1 MRSPTVIFATLSVA
15 VAAAPV
21 AAQPVEHPSQ
31 VDSAPADPSVSLEV
45 VDTAE
50 LDAGAL
56 RQAIGNELGIPVSDG
71 SAFAPGRG
79 RLSVSLVDGAARIAY
94 EPAAGSLVER
104 LVVLPADP
112 RERIELITYIAAN
125 LVRDQTADVLAGLPV
140 IPPRE
145 QPPVRGPRASTLKR
159 FPATIGFIPPLS
171 VDRVAG
177 AHVEVGFGLHALV
190 GMTDASTIASI
201 SGLADIQYDHA
212 YGLQI
217 GGLAAVAG
225 RANAV
230 QIGGV
235 FAGTAHDFRGIQ
247 IGGVAAA
254 SGRNVTGMQIGGVA
268 SVAKG
273 HVHGMQIGGV
283 ANVADNVE
291 GAQIGLVN
299 VAGRMRGVQVGL
311 INISEDGDD
320 AYPIGLI
327 NYAKNGRVAVEASA
341 DSTRMSAIALR
352 HGTRHVHNVWGLG
365 WSPDH
370 DHLLPGVGLGFH
382 AAMRR
387 GLGFDLD
394 AMNWWTDVWN
404 GNLGQLNQ
412 LRASVSVPVGSVEVF
427 GGAAANVYIS
437 DEMDESANF
446 HPVKARTWTSDT
458 GTTVVSWP
466 SVFAGV
472 RLSVR

>member
-1 MRSPTVIFATLSVA
+1 MRSPAVIVATLSLA

-50 LDAGAL
+50 LDAAAL
-56 RQAIGNELGIPVSDG
+56 RAAIGRELGLPVSDP

-79 RLSVSLVDGAARIAY
+79 RLSVAIVDGAARIAY

-112 RERIELITYIAAN
+112 AERIELITYIAAN

-140 IPPRE
+140 ISPRE
-145 QPPVRGPRASTLKR
+145 MPPAREPRPERKR
-159 FPATIGFIPPLS
+159 VAATIGFIPPLS

-201 SGLADIQYDHA
+201 SGLADIQHDHA
-212 YGLQI
+212 YGVQI
-217 GGLAAVAG
+217 GGVAAVAG
-225 RANAV
+225 RTNAV

-235 FAGTAHDFRGIQ
+235 FAGSVHDMRGIQ

-254 SGRNVTGMQIGGVA
+254 SGRNVSGVQIGGVA

-273 HVHGMQIGGV
+273 NVYGMQIAGV
-283 ANVADNVE
+283 ANVADRVE
-291 GAQIGLVN
+291 GGQIGLVN
-299 VAGRMRGVQVGL
+299 VAGKMRGVQIGL
-311 INISEDGDD
+311 VNISEDGDD

-341 DSTRMSAIALR
+341 DTTRMSSVALR
-352 HGTRHVHNVWGLG
+352 HGTRHIHNVWGLG

-382 AAMRR
+382 AALAG
-387 GLGFDLD
+387 GLGLD
-394 AMNWWTDVWN
+394 VGAMNWWTDVWH
-404 GNLGQLNQ
+404 GNLGHLNQ
-412 LRASVSVPVGSVEVF
+412 LRASVSLPVGGVEVF
-427 GGAAANVYIS
+427 GGAAANVYVS
-437 DEMDESANF
+437 DGMDESANF
-446 HPVKARTWTSDT
+446 HPIRARTWTSDG
-458 GTTVVSWP
+458 GTTVVTWP

-472 RLSVR
+472 RMSVR

>member
-1 MRSPTVIFATLSVA
+1 MRSSTVILATLA

-45 VDTAE
+45 VDSE

-56 RQAIGNELGIPVSDG
+56 REAIGNELQIPVSDG
-71 SAFAPGRG
+71 TAFAPGRG

-112 RERIELITYIAAN
+112 KERIELITYIAAN
-125 LVRDQTADVLAGLPV
+125 LVRDQTADVIAGLPV

-145 QPPVRGPRASTLKR
+145 QPPVRTARPERTRMA
-159 FPATIGFIPPLS
+159 ATIGFLPPLS

-190 GMTDASTIASI
+190 GMTDASTVMSI
-201 SGLADIQYDHA
+201 SGLADVQYDHA
-212 YGLQI
+212 YGVQI
-217 GGLAAVAG
+217 GGIAAVAG
-225 RANAV
+225 RANAL

-235 FAGTAHDFRGIQ
+235 VAGTAHDARGVQ
-247 IGGVAAA
+247 LGGIAAA
-254 SGRNVTGMQIGGVA
+254 SGRNVTGLQIGGVA
-268 SVAKG
+268 SIAKG
-273 HVHGMQIGGV
+273 HVHGAQIAGV
-283 ANVADNVE
+283 ANVADGVQ

-299 VAGRMRGVQVGL
+299 VAGRMRGLQLGL

-341 DSTRMSAIALR
+341 DSTRISSIALR
-352 HGTRHVHNVWGLG
+352 HGTRHVHNVWSLG

-370 DHLLPGVGLGFH
+370 DHLMPSVGLGFH
-382 AAMRR
+382 AGMR
-387 GLGFDLD
+387 GGMGFDLD
-394 AMNWWTDVWN
+394 AMAWWTDVWN

-412 LRASVSVPVGSVEVF
+412 LRASVSMPVGGVEIF
-427 GGAAANVYIS
+427 GGAAANVYVS
-437 DEMDESANF
+437 DEMDESADF
-446 HPVKARTWTSDT
+446 HPVRARTWTSDG
-458 GTTVVSWP
+458 GTTVVTWP
-466 SVFAGV
+466 SLFAGV

>member
-1 MRSPTVIFATLSVA
+1 MRSPTVILAVLSI
-15 VAAAPV
+15 AAPV

-45 VDTAE
+45 VDSA
-50 LDAGAL
+50 LDAAAL
-56 RQAIGNELGIPVSDG
+56 REAIGNELGIPVSDG
-71 SAFAPGRG
+71 AAFAPGRG

-145 QPPVRGPRASTLKR
+145 APPVRGYRAPARTR
-159 FPATIGFIPPLS
+159 MAATIGFVPPLS
-171 VDRVAG
+171 VDRIAG

-190 GMTDASTIASI
+190 GMTDASTVASI
-201 SGLADIQYDHA
+201 SGLADIQYDRA

-217 GGLAAVAG
+217 GGIAAVAG
-225 RANAV
+225 RANAL

-235 FAGTAHDFRGIQ
+235 VAGTAHDFRGVQ
-247 IGGVAAA
+247 IGGIAAA
-254 SGRNVTGMQIGGVA
+254 SGRNATGLQIGGIA
-268 SVAKG
+268 SIAKG
-273 HVHGMQIGGV
+273 RVYGAQVAGV
-283 ANVADNVE
+283 ANVADSVD

-299 VAGRMRGVQVGL
+299 VARRMRGLQVGL
-311 INISEDGDD
+311 INISEDGND

-341 DSTRMSAIALR
+341 DTTRMSSIALR

-382 AAMRR
+382 AAMR
-387 GLGFDLD
+387 GGMGFDLD
-394 AMNWWTDVWN
+394 AMAWWTDVWN

-412 LRASVSVPVGSVEVF
+412 LRASISIPVSSVEVF
-427 GGAAANVYIS
+427 GGVSGNVYVS

-446 HPVKARTWTSDT
+446 HPVRARTYTSDG
-458 GTTVVSWP
+458 GTTVVTWP

-472 RLSVR
+472 RLMVR

>member
-1 MRSPTVIFATLSVA
+1 MRSPTVIFAALA
-15 VAAAPV
+15 AAAAPV
-21 AAQPVEHPSQ
+21 AAQPIEHPSQ
-31 VDSAPADPSVSLEV
+31 VDSTPADPSVSLEV
-45 VDTAE
+45 VNTAE

-56 RQAIGNELGIPVSDG
+56 GAAISAELGIPVSDPT
-71 SAFAPGRG
+71 AFAPGRG
-79 RLSVSLVDGAARIAY
+79 RLSVAIIDGAARIAY

-112 RERIELITYIAAN
+112 RERIELIAYIATN

-145 QPPVRGPRASTLKR
+145 TPPVRGPRRAPKQR
-159 FPATIGFIPPLS
+159 MAATIGLVPPLA

-190 GMTDASTIASI
+190 GMTDASTVMSI
-201 SGLADIQYDHA
+201 SGLADIQHHHA
-212 YGLQI
+212 YGAQI
-217 GGLAAVAG
+217 GGVAAIAG

-235 FAGTAHDFRGIQ
+235 FAGTAHDFRGVQ

-254 SGRNVTGMQIGGVA
+254 SGRNVAGLQIGGVA

-273 HVHGMQIGGV
+273 NVYGAQIAGV
-283 ANVADNVE
+283 ANVADRVH

-299 VAGRMRGVQVGL
+299 VAGKMRGLQVGL
-311 INISEDGDD
+311 INITEDGDD
-320 AYPIGLI
+320 AYPIGLV

-341 DSTRMSAIALR
+341 DTTRVSSIALR
-352 HGTRHVHNVWGLG
+352 HGTRHVHNVWSLG

-370 DHLLPGVGLGFH
+370 DHVLPGVGLGFH
-382 AAMRR
+382 AGLSG
-387 GLGFDLD
+387 GLGLDVD
-394 AMNWWTDVWN
+394 AMAWWTDVWN

-412 LRASVSVPVGSVEVF
+412 LRASVSVPVGGVEVF
-427 GGAAANVYIS
+427 GGAAANVYVS

-446 HPVKARTWTSDT
+446 HPVRARTWTSDG
-458 GTTVVSWP
+458 GTTVVTWP